1 MFIAPHTRTIHF
13 LLPLSSPGDDFT
25 FTISRSSDVYELSI
39 ANKRSRND
47 RHRSPSRVTKKRE
60 GGRKH
65 KSTQAFLFPFVYLLD
80 GSATAVRCANIAA
93 KVSYSINHAP
103 STILLPILC
112 TGMYICIYIHTY
124 IYVYNTS
131 MAWREVYKY
140 LSIRIKEKEGEFG
153 SAAAL
158 WLSHWIS
165 VISFFF
171 FSFFY
176 LCRGRCNWKI
186 GNSNNSTNS
195 INRKE
200 KCIILNLLV

>member
-1 MFIAPHTRTIHF
+1 MFIAPHIRTIHF

-47 RHRSPSRVTKKRE
+47 RHRSPSRVTKNRE

-112 TGMYICIYIHTY
+112 TGMYICIYIYTHIYTY
-124 IYVYNTS
+124 VIRPWHGAKYINIYRFVS
-131 MAWREVYKY
+131 KRK
-140 LSIRIKEKEGEFG
+140 KESLTLPLHFDCHIGFQWFPF
-153 SAAAL
+153 SF
-158 WLSHWIS
+158 S
-165 VISFFF
+165 SFFIF
-171 FSFFY
+171 VEEDA
-176 LCRGRCNWKI
+176 I
-186 GNSNNSTNS
+186 GKLETRA
-195 INRKE
+195 IAR
-200 KCIILNLLV
+200 IQ